1 MKTVQKRK
9 PMCGRIAA
17 LIAVV
22 CMAAVL
28 PSFAD
33 TTIANNITL
42 TADAD
47 WRGDDVVTVPEGVT
61 VDLNGHTL
69 WVSGLAGKGAFTS
82 SVADPATFDLTT
94 ADASKVSSP
103 TIFPSSSS
111 PAN

>member
-1 MKTVQKRK
+1 MKTVQTRK

-47 WRGDDVVTVPEGVT
+47 WRAAGVLPARSWRIVV
-61 VDLNGHTL
+61 
-69 WVSGLAGKGAFTS
+69 K
-82 SVADPATFDLTT
+82 
-94 ADASKVSSP
+94 
-103 TIFPSSSS
+103 
-111 PAN
+111 